1 MSKKPE
7 PVFEHPWHAQL
18 FALTVTLNERGHFSW
33 SEWAEHFGSTLETQ
47 GFAQSLNGGDDYF
60 LAWLDTLESLLD
72 GRGFAQAYELCALK
86 VAWTEAYL
94 STPHGA
100 IVRID

>member
-18 FALTVTLNERGHFSW
+18 FALTVTLNERGYFSW
-33 SEWAEHFGSTLETQ
+33 SEWVERFGSTLETQ

-60 LAWLDTLESLLD
+60 LAWLDALESLLAV
-72 GRGFAQAYELCALK
+72 RGFAQVDELDALE
-86 VAWTEAYL
+86 VAWIEAYL

-100 IVRID
+100 TVRID

>member
-18 FALTVTLNERGHFSW
+18 FALTVTLNELGYFSW
-33 SEWAEHFGSTLETQ
+33 AEWAERFGSTLKTQ
-47 GFAQSLNGGDDYF
+47 GLAQALNGGDDYF
-60 LAWLDTLESLLD
+60 LAWLHALEGLLA
-72 GRGFAQAYELCALK
+72 GRGFAQADELGALK

-100 IVRID
+100 TVRID